1 VILYLLLIPPSA
13 CGQHSLL
20 CCTPADLPGL
30 ARELS
35 APPGT
40 EFLALGT
47 AAAGVP
53 RGIVSGL
60 IDVEGEVVAGLR
72 EGQAHE
78 EAR

>member
-1 VILYLLLIPPSA
+1 VNLYLLLIPPSA
-13 CGQHSLL
+13 CGQHALI
-20 CCTPADLPGL
+20 CCAPADLPGL

-40 EFLALGT
+40 EFLELGT

-60 IDVEGEVVAGLR
+60 IEVERDVMASLR
-72 EGQAHE
+72 GKG
-78 EAR
+78 